1 MSLGPMWA
9 LTQTGPGRLRWSQV
23 PRPAPGALSGGEV
36 LLRVL
41 AGGICGSDLPFFQGH
56 RSPAVAPG
64 TAGFPLH
71 EIVGEVI
78 ESRYEA
84 IRVGET
90 VVGWATG
97 QNGLAEYVVSAGHS
111 LHAYSPGLDPVT
123 AVLLQPLAC
132 VLYAVEQLGE
142 VTGKHAAV
150 LGVGPIGAL
159 FAHVLKTRGAAKVT
173 GVDRVDRSDVR
184 TVLGIDEFVHADAS
198 TWAAGIADADRP
210 NLLVEAIGHQVETM
224 TAAIQAAAYE
234 GRVFYFGIPNDAVYP
249 IPMTML
255 LRKNMT
261 LTSGVTALPARRR
274 VLAAAEEYLV
284 RFPELIDAC
293 LASPYKFSDAEAAF
307 EAAVRPRTGQMK
319 VTLSEGA

>member
-9 LTQTGPGRLRWSQV
+9 LTQTGPSRLRWTQV
-23 PRPAPGALSGGEV
+23 PPPAPESLADGDV

-56 RSPAVAPG
+56 RSPVVAPG
-64 TAGFPLH
+64 TPGFPLH

-78 ESRYEA
+78 ASRSDS
-84 IRVGET
+84 IGVGRT

-111 LHAYSPGLDPVT
+111 LHAVAPGLDPGK
-123 AVLLQPLAC
+123 AILLQPLAC
-132 VLYAVEQLGE
+132 VLYAVEQIGD
-142 VTGKHAAV
+142 VSGKRVAV

-159 FAHVLKTRGAAKVT
+159 FAHVLKSLGAATVT
-173 GVDRVDRSDVR
+173 GVDRVDRSDVSAA
-184 TVLGIDEFVHADAS
+184 LGIDEFVHADAS
-198 TWAAGIADADRP
+198 TWAEELADADRP
-210 NLLVEAIGHQVETM
+210 NVIVEAIGHQVETM

-234 GRVFYFGIPNDAVYP
+234 GKVFYFGIPNDAVYP
-249 IPMTML
+249 IPMTSL

-261 LTSGVTALPARRR
+261 LISGVTALPARRR
-274 VLAAAEEYLV
+274 ALASAEEYLA
-284 RFPELIDAC
+284 RFPGLIDAC
-293 LASPYKFSDAEAAF
+293 LAAPYKFSDAEAAF

-319 VTLSEGA
+319 VTLTSV